1 VSTLNLYLI
10 AISIWGSTWLAIKF
24 QLGEV
29 APETSVL
36 YRFLSASILL
46 FAFCKLRGLNLAF
59 TRRQHAR
66 LALQGMLMFSVG
78 YIMVYHA
85 ELYLVSGLVALC
97 HSLSPLL
104 NMLGVRIAY
113 GTPFSLRVT
122 LGALL
127 GIVGIVLVFWPE
139 ITALSAGSNIALGFG
154 YTMMAVLT
162 SAVASTLVSRN
173 GHHSLPVWQ
182 SMAWG
187 MLYGAGCSLVITL
200 ISGNS
205 LTIAWTLPYVGS
217 LLYLAVFGS
226 VLAFAAYYTLLG
238 RIGAARSGYIGVMV
252 PVIALIVSSVFEG
265 FRWQLATFVGAG
277 LSLIGNL
284 IVMSQQ
290 TRKTFSNYS
299 GKFPS

>member
-10 AISIWGSTWLAIKF
+10 AVSIWGSTWLAIKF

-29 APETSVL
+29 APETSVFF
-36 YRFLSASILL
+36 RFLTASILL
-46 FAFCKLRGLNLAF
+46 FAFCALRGLNLAF
-59 TRRQHAR
+59 TRRQHVR
-66 LALQGMLMFSVG
+66 LASQGVLMFSVG

-97 HSLSPLL
+97 HSLIPLL

-127 GIVGIVLVFWPE
+127 GIGGIALVFWPE
-139 ITALSAGSNIALGFG
+139 IATLSASNNIVTGFSF
-154 YTMMAVLT
+154 TMIAVLI
-162 SAVASTLVSRN
+162 SAVAATLVSRN
-173 GHHSLPVWQ
+173 SHHGLPVWQ

-187 MLYGAGCSLVITL
+187 MLYGAACSLAIALV
-200 ISGNS
+200 SGKS
-205 LTIAWTLPYVGS
+205 LSIVWTLPYVGS

-238 RIGAARSGYIGVMV
+238 RIGAARAGYIGVMV

-265 FRWQLATFVGAG
+265 FRWQLATFAGAG
-277 LSLIGNL
+277 LSLIGNF
-284 IVMSQQ
+284 IVMSHQA
-290 TRKTFSNYS
+290 RKVS
-299 GKFPS
+299 

>member
-36 YRFLSASILL
+36 YRFLTGSILL
-46 FAFCKLRGLNLAF
+46 FAFCKLRGLDLAF

-113 GTPFSLRVT
+113 GTPLSLRVT

-127 GIVGIVLVFWPE
+127 GIVGVVLVFLPE
-139 ITALSAGSNIALGFG
+139 LTTLSAGSNVAIGLG
-154 YTMMAVLT
+154 YTMLAVLT

-173 GHHSLPVWQ
+173 GHHGLPVWQ

-187 MLYGAGCSLVITL
+187 MLYGATCSLAITL
-200 ISGNS
+200 LSGNS
-205 LTIAWTLPYVGS
+205 LRIEWTLPYVGS

-226 VLAFAAYYTLLG
+226 AY
-238 RIGAARSGYIGVMV
+238 RCRSGRLHRGHGANHRTRSIE
-252 PVIALIVSSVFEG
+252 PV
-265 FRWQLATFVGAG
+265 
-277 LSLIGNL
+277 
-284 IVMSQQ
+284 
-290 TRKTFSNYS
+290 
-299 GKFPS
+299 

>member
-1 VSTLNLYLI
+1 MSTLTLYLI

-36 YRFLSASILL
+36 YRFLTASLLL
-46 FAFCKLRGLNLAF
+46 FAFCKLRGLSLAF
-59 TRRQHAR
+59 SKRQHAR
-66 LALQGMLMFSVG
+66 LAVQGMLMFSVG

-97 HSLSPLL
+97 HSVSPLL
-104 NMLGVRIAY
+104 NMVGVRIAY
-113 GTPFSLRVT
+113 GMPFSLRVT
-122 LGALL
+122 YGALL
-127 GIVGIVLVFWPE
+127 GIAGIVLVFWPE
-139 ITALSAGSNIALGFG
+139 ITTLSASNNIAIGLG
-154 YTMMAVLT
+154 YTMIAVLT
-162 SAVASTLVSRN
+162 SAAASTLVSRN
-173 GHHSLPVWQ
+173 AHHRLPVWQ

-187 MLYGAGCSLVITL
+187 MLYGAACSLVITL
-200 ISGNS
+200 LSGNS
-205 LTIAWTLPYVGS
+205 LRIAWTLPYVGS

-238 RIGAARSGYIGVMV
+238 RIGAARAGYVGVMV
-252 PVIALIVSSVFEG
+252 PIIALVVSSVFEG

-277 LSLIGNL
+277 LSLIGNF

-290 TRKTFSNYS
+290 ARTVSELKGS
-299 GKFPS
+299 K

>member
-1 VSTLNLYLI
+1 VSTLKLYLI

-36 YRFLSASILL
+36 YRFLTASILL
-46 FAFCKLRGLNLAF
+46 FAFCKGRGLSLAF
-59 TRRQHAR
+59 TWRQHAR

-113 GTPFSLRVT
+113 GTPLSLRMT

-139 ITALSAGSNIALGFG
+139 LTTLTADNNIALGLG

-173 GHHSLPVWQ
+173 GHHGLPVWQ

-187 MLYGAGCSLVITL
+187 TLYGAACSLAITQL
-200 ISGNS
+200 SGNS
-205 LTIAWTLPYVGS
+205 LGIVWTLPYVGS
-217 LLYLAVFGS
+217 LLYLAVFGT

-238 RIGAARSGYIGVMV
+238 RIGAARAGYIGVMV
-252 PVIALIVSSVFEG
+252 PIIALVVSSLFEG

-277 LSLIGNL
+277 LALVGNCL
-284 IVMSQQ
+284 VMSQQ
-290 TRKTFSNYS
+290 ARKAS
-299 GKFPS
+299 